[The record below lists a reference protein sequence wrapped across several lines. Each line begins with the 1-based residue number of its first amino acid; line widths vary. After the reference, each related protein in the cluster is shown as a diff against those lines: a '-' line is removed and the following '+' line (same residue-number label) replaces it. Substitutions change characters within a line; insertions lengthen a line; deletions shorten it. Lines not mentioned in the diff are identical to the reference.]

1 MKKLLMLAACCV
13 LIANSVPARVIE
25 VKVLG
30 LVCNACGIGIKKHLI
45 KTKKVEKI
53 KLDTEKHLTYI
64 HLLKNK
70 NLTDKEIHQA
80 IRRAGYEVS
89 KITRHEK

>member
-1 MKKLLMLAACCV
+1 MLIACCV
-13 LIANSVPARVIE
+13 LILNASPARMIE
-25 VKVLG
+25 VKVRG

-53 KLDTEKHLTYI
+53 KLNTEKHLTFIY
-64 HLLKNK
+64 LLKDK
-70 NLTDKEIHQA
+70 NLTDKEIHTA
-80 IRRAGYEVS
+80 IKNAGYEVS